1 MKILITEPKDF
12 SQKALSSLYLLG
24 EVSFLKGDIERVIS
38 KFNILFIR
46 LGIKFDNKLLIKATN
61 LKYIAS
67 PTTGLDHIDQ
77 NYCKKNNIQILSL
90 KGESKFLDSVSST
103 AELTFGL
110 IISLLRKINEAT
122 NNTKLGNW
130 QRDLF
135 KGFDLKGK
143 TLGIIGVGRV
153 GKMVVKYG
161 NCFGMNVI
169 GYDINPDKTFKE
181 VKYVALDKVLKNSDI
196 ISIHL
201 PLNNHTKN
209 LISSNCFNIMKSGT
223 FIINTSR
230 GRIIDEKILLK
241 NLENGH
247 LRGAAIDVLSDE
259 KQGLNTMIDH
269 PLINYSKKKKIK
281 SSHHTSAVLCTML

>member
-1 MKILITEPKDF
+1 
-12 SQKALSSLYLLG
+12 
-24 EVSFLKGDIERVIS
+24 
-38 KFNILFIR
+38 
-46 LGIKFDNKLLIKATN
+46 
-61 LKYIAS
+61 
-67 PTTGLDHIDQ
+67 
-77 NYCKKNNIQILSL
+77 
-90 KGESKFLDSVSST
+90 
-103 AELTFGL
+103 
-110 IISLLRKINEAT
+110 
-122 NNTKLGNW
+122 
-130 QRDLF
+130 
-135 KGFDLKGK
+135 
-143 TLGIIGVGRV
+143 
-153 GKMVVKYG
+153 MVVKYG

-259 KQGLNTMIDH
+259 KQGLNTMSDH
-269 PLINYSKKKKIK
+269 PLINYSKKKKNLIITPHIGGAVYDAMKRTEEFMATKLLKIIK
-281 SSHHTSAVLCTML
+281 